1 MRSEAVGNIGI
12 VFLSP
17 ATLRSKHRR
26 LESRFARK
34 SQSGRLGNIRNDD
47 SNLDALEPAF
57 VYGICNRLEIRTAPR
72 EQDSQSQ
79 RTAPWIRRPW
89 THVYCTRRSPLTTR
103 PIT

>member
-1 MRSEAVGNIGI
+1 MGSEAVGNIGI

-57 VYGICNRLEIRTAPR
+57 VMEFAIALKFEPRPESRIPSRSGPPTGFGGHGLMCTAPG
-72 EQDSQSQ
+72 
-79 RTAPWIRRPW
+79 ARP
-89 THVYCTRRSPLTTR
+89 
-103 PIT
+103 